1 MERTIYY
8 GSKNVQKKIVG
19 YDVGSGIGGDIG
31 GDLVVDKDGY
41 LWFASNSSGAIAQMN
56 PETAEVIRVIP
67 ITNADGKMIDGGVR
81 GISFLPNGQMLL
93 QSGKDESIG
102 HSTFF
107 FTLDAKT
114 LSTTYIGTAGDS
126 LTYDLA
132 SRVKPEFDPFLQS
145 LNQKKNC
152 CLTEKKQRATQM
164 RSIQK

>member
-1 MERTIYY
+1 
-8 GSKNVQKKIVG
+8 
-19 YDVGSGIGGDIG
+19 
-31 GDLVVDKDGY
+31 
-41 LWFASNSSGAIAQMN
+41 MN

-81 GISFLPNGQMLL
+81 GLASCQMDKCYYNQEKMNLSVILL
-93 QSGKDESIG
+93 
-102 HSTFF
+102 

-145 LNQKKNC
+145 LNQKNC
-152 CLTEKKQRATQM
+152 CLTEKAEGNTDEKHPEVGDTLLYTIRAKIRCNM
-164 RSIQK
+164 AFLRI